1 MMMRYETPDNVE
13 ELLDKVVV
21 AARKTRF
28 YPSVIPGDISIV
40 SVSDLALIPVTP
52 LAEYR
57 RQPLSDV
64 LAEPD
69 DVQWIAGALGG
80 QNPDTVAIAEGPEEA
95 AIRFD
100 IFMDALKD
108 CLPDAIK
115 CRCAIVSSAE
125 RRYFAAE
132 TATILIHSGIPAN
145 VFLDDDRARIY
156 EFLDITRPEI
166 LVILVD
172 EVDEAALPENTKL
185 CVTFRR
191 SQRLRQFPQLDM
203 YLVDGLGF
211 LGQSTDCQS
220 YRLNNDEFLFQ
231 ISNNGK
237 MVVTA
242 LRNRVRPVIRL
253 ELQDRAKSLTDNTIE
268 LVELSAKP

>member
-1 MMMRYETPDNVE
+1 MRTYETPDNVE
-13 ELLDKVVV
+13 ELLTKAVV

-28 YPSVIPGDISIV
+28 YSSVIPGDLNIAGV
-40 SVSDLALIPVTP
+40 TDLGLIPVTP

-57 RQPLSDV
+57 RQRLSDV

-80 QNPDTVAIAEGPEEA
+80 QSPDTVAIAEGPVEA

-100 IFMDALKD
+100 IFTDALKD

-115 CRCAIVSSAE
+115 HTCAIVSSAE

-132 TATILIHSGIPAN
+132 TATILIHFGIPAH
-145 VFLDDDRARIY
+145 VFLDGDRTRVY
-156 EFLDITRPEI
+156 ELLDITKPEI
-166 LVILVD
+166 VVILMD

-191 SQRLRQFPQLDM
+191 SQRLRKFPQLDM

-211 LGQSTDCQS
+211 LGQSTDCQT
-220 YRLNNDEFLFQ
+220 YRLNSDEFLFQ
-231 ISNNGK
+231 ISNTGK

-242 LRNRVRPVIRL
+242 LRNRVRPMIRL
-253 ELQDRAKSLTDNTIE
+253 GLQDRVRSLSDNTIE